1 MWKALA
7 GMRKVDEMV
16 EQKGQSL
23 VEFAFFAIFLSI
35 LLAGVADF
43 GRAYFI
49 FIQIRDAAQ
58 EGASYGSFEPHDFS
72 GIEARVRDTMKD
84 PVDLSDP
91 GVVQVT
97 HELTNPPYT
106 CAGFNPS
113 SLETNAIRV
122 TVYYEMPIAVPFL
135 GAIIDSQ
142 FIPLEATVEDAILRP
157 PCS

>member
-1 MWKALA
+1 MSRLL
-7 GMRKVDEMV
+7 EMV

-23 VEFAFFAIFLSI
+23 VEFAFVAIFLAI

-43 GRAYFI
+43 GRAYFV
-49 FIQIRDAAQ
+49 FIQMRDAAQ
-58 EGASYGSFEPHDFS
+58 EGASYGSFEPNDFS

-91 GVVQVT
+91 AVVQVT
-97 HELTNPPYT
+97 PELTNPPYA

-113 SLETNAIRV
+113 SLKTNAIRV
-122 TVYYEMPIAVPFL
+122 TIYYEMPIAVPFL

-142 FIPLEATVEDAILRP
+142 FVPLEATVEDAILRP

>member
-1 MWKALA
+1 
-7 GMRKVDEMV
+7 MV
-16 EQKGQSL
+16 WQKGQSL
-23 VEFAFFAIFLSI
+23 VEFSFLAVFLII
-35 LLAGVADF
+35 LLAGMLDF

-49 FIQIRDAAQ
+49 FIEMRDAAQ
-58 EGASYGSFEPHDFS
+58 EGASYGSFEPYDFS

-91 GVVQVT
+91 TVVQVT
-97 HELTNPPYT
+97 PALSNPPYA
-106 CAGFNPS
+106 CSGFNPS

-122 TVYYEMPIAVPFL
+122 TIYYEMPITVPFL

-142 FIPLEATVEDAILRP
+142 TFPLEAVIEDAILRP

>member
-1 MWKALA
+1 MRRLA
-7 GMRKVDEMV
+7 ELV

-23 VEFAFFAIFLSI
+23 VEFAFVAVFLSV

-49 FIQIRDAAQ
+49 FIQMRDAAQ
-58 EGASYGSFEPHDFS
+58 EGASYGSFAPNDFS
-72 GIEARVRDTMKD
+72 GIEDRIRDTMKD

-91 GVVQVT
+91 TIVQIT
-97 HELTNPPYT
+97 PELTNPPYA

-113 SLETNAIRV
+113 SLKTNAIRV
-122 TVYYEMPIAVPFL
+122 TIYYEMPIAVPFL
-135 GAIIDSQ
+135 GAIINSQ
-142 FIPLEATVEDAILRP
+142 VVPIEATVEDAILRP